1 MSIPTRETTFGTL
14 KYNGQTYEIFSV
26 PIGEQQSQMIKEF
39 KKAHNYGYSSASW
52 IFNIYEWEIE
62 DNKLFLTNVG
72 SVLAPDD
79 REYSILQEV
88 FGTDKLLADW
98 YNINIKALVEK
109 IDEQYLTSNLKEC
122 SRKILRFRL
131 ENGIL
136 KSVKDEIEVY
146 QMKVLK
152 NYIED

>member
-14 KYNGQTYEIFSV
+14 KYDGQTYDIFSI

-52 IFNIYEWEIE
+52 IFNVYEWEIE

-79 REYSILQEV
+79 SEYNILMEL
-88 FGTDKLLADW
+88 FGTNKLLANWKD
-98 YNINIKALVEK
+98 IKIKALVKK
-109 IDEQYLTSNLKEC
+109 IDEKMVGESTKEC
-122 SRKILRFRL
+122 QREVLRF
-131 ENGIL
+131 EFKNGIL
-136 KSVKDEIEVY
+136 ENVNREIEIY

-152 NYIED
+152 NYVED

>member
-1 MSIPTRETTFGTL
+1 MSIPTKETTFGTL
-14 KYNGQTYEIFSV
+14 KYEGKTYKIFSV

-39 KKAHNYGYSSASW
+39 KKAHNYGYSSAPW
-52 IFNIYEWEIE
+52 IFNIYEWAIE

-79 REYSILQEV
+79 RKYSILQEV

-109 IDEQYLTSNLKEC
+109 IDEQYITSDLKEC
-122 SRKILRFRL
+122 SRKILRFRF

-136 KSVKDEIEVY
+136 NSVKDEIELY
-146 QMKVLK
+146 RMKVLK
-152 NYIED
+152 NYVED

>member
-14 KYNGQTYEIFSV
+14 KYEGQTYEIFSV

-52 IFNIYEWEIE
+52 IFNVYEWEIE
-62 DNKLFLTNVG
+62 EDKLFLTNVG

-79 REYSILQEV
+79 RKYSILQEV
-88 FGTDKLLADW
+88 FGTNKLLANWKD
-98 YNINIKALVEK
+98 IKIKALVKK
-109 IDEQYLTSNLKEC
+109 IDEKMLEGSIKEC
-122 SRKILRFRL
+122 QREVLRF
-131 ENGIL
+131 EFKEGIL
-136 KSVKDEIEVY
+136 QNVNIGIETY
-146 QMKVLK
+146 QMKVLT